1 MMNHE
6 IEAGEV
12 IHQLG
17 IVRLLEKLGFEENE
31 DYIFLRNGNMDPIIL
46 MDGDKPMYAIKIW
59 SGKESPIQIYSEQR
73 KNTYEI
79 PVMDD
84 YEMNKSGAVDENG
97 YFRYGITSGN
107 NGISAIYVPHQGLII
122 SPSYELR
129 DLMRTKFYLKDT
141 NFFVP
146 LSNGEQFRDS
156 RLQNQ
161 WKHVKRNVQYR
172 EKTEETFSPAEQEQR
187 RRDKLRKYERAS
199 WDLLK
204 EVKPDEMYFFAQEQ
218 LKKRE
223 F

>member
-1 MMNHE
+1 MTNGE
-6 IEAGEV
+6 IEAGEI

-17 IVRLLEKLGFEENE
+17 IVRLLEKLGFKENE
-31 DYIFLRNGNMDPIIL
+31 DYIFLRNGNMNPIML
-46 MDGDKPMYAIKIW
+46 MDGDRPLYAIKIW

-79 PVMDD
+79 PVMDE
-84 YEMNKSGAVDENG
+84 YGMNKSGAVDENG

-107 NGISAIYVPHQGLII
+107 NGISAIYVPFQGLII

-129 DLMRTKFYLKDT
+129 NLMESEFYLKNT

-146 LSNGEQFRDS
+146 LSNGEQFRDL

-161 WKHVKRNVQYR
+161 WKHVKQNVEFR
-172 EKTEETFSPAEQEQR
+172 EKAEERFAPAEQEQR
-187 RRDKLRKYERAS
+187 HKDKLYKYQRAA
-199 WDLLK
+199 WDLRN
-204 EVKPDEMYFFAQEQ
+204 EVDPEKILVWAQEQ
-218 LKKRE
+218 LKKRK